1 MGMMGTELHCS
12 KPFKTMH
19 LHIKQL
25 NPLHPNIN
33 MHIPHTAL
41 HTFCKVRRICLTVI
55 SSILVTF
62 VFDTG
67 VILLR

>member
-1 MGMMGTELHCS
+1 MGMMGTELRCS
-12 KPFKTMH
+12 QPFKTY
-19 LHIKQL
+19 LYIKQL

-41 HTFCKVRRICLTVI
+41 HTFCKVRRICLTII

-62 VFDTG
+62 LFDTG

>member
-1 MGMMGTELHCS
+1 MGMMGTELRCS
-12 KPFKTMH
+12 QPFKTH

-25 NPLHPNIN
+25 NLLHPYIN

-41 HTFCKVRRICLTVI
+41 HTFCKVRRICLTII